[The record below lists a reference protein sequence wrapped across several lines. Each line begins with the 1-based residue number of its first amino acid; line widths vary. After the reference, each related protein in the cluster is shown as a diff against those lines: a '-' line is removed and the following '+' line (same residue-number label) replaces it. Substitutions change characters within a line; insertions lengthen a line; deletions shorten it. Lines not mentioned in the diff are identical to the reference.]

1 MACLSLSRPNMY
13 LESHF
18 KRGAPSPP
26 AGSSR
31 TAAFKVAVR
40 CHSTAA
46 VSFGGYLA
54 TTSPLF
60 VLVANLL
67 VDGVVGDVSVDGLKT
82 PILEPLSPAK
92 RLFFGVPSDVLVL
105 LAEIDWN
112 KRLSYIIVKK
122 NKNRVQQFST
132 ISRQLSGW
140 VPLDE
145 YGSSHECAVKTH
157 ALETHPPRERPSL
170 NVVPPRPLYPNK

>member
-1 MACLSLSRPNMY
+1 M
-13 LESHF
+13 
-18 KRGAPSPP
+18 
-26 AGSSR
+26 
-31 TAAFKVAVR
+31 
-40 CHSTAA
+40 
-46 VSFGGYLA
+46 A
-54 TTSPLF
+54 TTSPLL

-122 NKNRVQQFST
+122 TKIEFNNFLQFRDS
-132 ISRQLSGW
+132 
-140 VPLDE
+140 
-145 YGSSHECAVKTH
+145 
-157 ALETHPPRERPSL
+157 
-170 NVVPPRPLYPNK
+170 

>member
-1 MACLSLSRPNMY
+1 M
-13 LESHF
+13 
-18 KRGAPSPP
+18 
-26 AGSSR
+26 
-31 TAAFKVAVR
+31 
-40 CHSTAA
+40 
-46 VSFGGYLA
+46 
-54 TTSPLF
+54 

-105 LAEIDWN
+105 LADIDCN
-112 KRLSYIIVKK
+112 KRLSYIIVK
-122 NKNRVQQFST
+122 QQNFSPNNLLQFHHP
-132 ISRQLSGW
+132 RQLSGW

-170 NVVPPRPLYPNK
+170 NVVPTPGRCSPTSKTALD